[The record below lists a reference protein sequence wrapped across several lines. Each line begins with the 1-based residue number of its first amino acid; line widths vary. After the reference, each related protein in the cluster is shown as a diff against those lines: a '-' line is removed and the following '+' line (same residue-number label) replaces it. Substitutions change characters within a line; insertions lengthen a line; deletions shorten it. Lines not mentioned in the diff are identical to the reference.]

1 MTQKEYAQYLAE
13 LIGEEI
19 DTDCNELEELFYGY
33 FQSFMPDGK
42 NVEKVFEPI
51 ENGQLLYQRI
61 KPIFEATKEETIQ
74 AFEQNIAPGYFV
86 PNKKGTKEELKAIGR
101 ELLAEFLEFTSFV
114 EEETLQ
120 NYLKEIINIEISDSR
135 EQNFD
140 DEAQTE
146 LYEILSI
153 WYIDNTD
160 YESLIS
166 ILREAYYSINCDYFL
181 AAYLQCPVLTN
192 KPKTDFLKPYF
203 ELWQR
208 GFQFVINGN
217 TLILF

>member
-13 LIGEEI
+13 LIGEEM

-86 PNKKGTKEELKAIGR
+86 PNKKGTEEELKAIGR
-101 ELLAEFLEFTSFV
+101 ELLARFLEFASFV

-181 AAYLQCPVLTN
+181 AAYLQYPVLTN

>member
-13 LIGEEI
+13 LIGEEM

-61 KPIFEATKEETIQ
+61 KPIFEATKEKTIQ

-86 PNKKGTKEELKAIGR
+86 PNKKGTEEELKAIGK
-101 ELLAEFLEFTSFV
+101 ELLAGFLEFASFV

-181 AAYLQCPVLTN
+181 AAYLQYPVLAN

>member
-13 LIGEEI
+13 LIGEEM
-19 DTDCNELEELFYGY
+19 DTDCDELEELFYGY

-61 KPIFEATKEETIQ
+61 KPIFETTKEETTR

-86 PNKKGTKEELKAIGR
+86 PNKKGTEEELKAIGK
-101 ELLAEFLEFTSFV
+101 ELLAGLLEFASFV

-120 NYLKEIINIEISDSR
+120 NYLSEITEIEISDNK

-140 DEAQTE
+140 DEKHVHLWET
-146 LYEILSI
+146 LLD
-153 WYIDNTD
+153 WTIDNTD

-181 AAYLQCPVLTN
+181 AAYLQYPN
-192 KPKTDFLKPYF
+192 YNDKPNGDFLKPYF

-208 GFQFVINGN
+208 GFRFVINDN
-217 TLILF
+217 KLILF